1 MFLFI
6 ISIVD
11 INYAQH
17 MKFNGISMGETP
29 TVFISKL
36 KAKGFTP
43 SYYSDNILTGDFCSW
58 SNCSIGILSNKDII
72 TSICVIFP
80 GMEKWK
86 DLEFI
91 YNDLKSLLIQKYGNP
106 YKCVEE
112 FQDSCENDYLKL
124 HSIQLDKCN
133 YISVFKTDN
142 GSIFLRICYIFD
154 SNSVTI
160 WYHDNINREKAKQL
174 IIEDL

>member
-1 MFLFI
+1 MLLFI
-6 ISIVD
+6 ISTVD

-43 SYYSDNILTGDFCSW
+43 EYQNSDNILTGKFCGQ
-58 SNCSIGILSNKDII
+58 SNCSIAILSNKDII

-106 YKCVEE
+106 YKCIEE
-112 FQDSCENDYLKL
+112 FQDYSKDNHSKL
-124 HSIQLDKCN
+124 LLNLQSPADIRLP
-133 YISVFKTDN
+133 KT
-142 GSIFLRICYIFD
+142 C
-154 SNSVTI
+154 
-160 WYHDNINREKAKQL
+160 
-174 IIEDL
+174 